1 VSEISAEAARRGRG
15 VGLALVAVAAL
26 TLAVN
31 ASWIARHLD
40 WLRPLEAGQTAPP
53 FDLPVI
59 GEGGKPTGARMTSEA
74 LRGKVVVVE
83 FWATWCGPCLTSLPK
98 LDRAARGWGD
108 RVATLAVNLDDE
120 VKAAEIFGK
129 AGWRMTLVASDEE
142 TATRYQV
149 EALPHAVVID
159 RAGTVR
165 LVMRGAGAARAVE
178 EAVGRLLAEP

>member
-1 VSEISAEAARRGRG
+1 VNEIATDVARRGRG
-15 VGLALVAVAAL
+15 AGLAIIALAAL

-31 ASWIARHLD
+31 ASWIVRHVD
-40 WLRPLEAGQTAPP
+40 WLRPLEAGQPAPP
-53 FDLPVI
+53 FDLAVL
-59 GEGGKPTGARMTSEA
+59 GEGGKPTGARVTTQA
-74 LRGKVVVVE
+74 LRGKIVVVE
-83 FWATWCGPCLTSLPK
+83 FWATWCGPCLASLPK

-108 RVATLAVNLDDE
+108 RVATVAVNLDDGK
-120 VKAAEIFGK
+120 KAADIFRD

-159 RAGTVR
+159 RAGVVR
-165 LVMRGAGAARAVE
+165 MVMRGGGAAAAVE

>member
-1 VSEISAEAARRGRG
+1 MTELAADVVRRGR
-15 VGLALVAVAAL
+15 LAGFVLVALAAL

-31 ASWIARHLD
+31 ASWIARHVD
-40 WLRPLEAGQTAPP
+40 WLRPLEAGHAAPP
-53 FDLPVI
+53 FDLPVL
-59 GEGGKPTGARMTSEA
+59 GEEGKPTGARVTTEA

-83 FWATWCGPCLTSLPK
+83 FWATWCGPCLASLPK

-108 RVATLAVNLDDE
+108 RVATVAVNLDDAK
-120 VKAAEIFGK
+120 KAAKIFGD
-129 AGWRMTLVASDEE
+129 AGWRITLAASDEE

-159 RAGTVR
+159 RDGVVR
-165 LVMRGAGAARAVE
+165 LVARGGGAARAVE

>member
-1 VSEISAEAARRGRG
+1 VNEVAADVARRGRG
-15 VGLALVAVAAL
+15 AGWALVAIAAL

-31 ASWIARHLD
+31 VSWIVRHLD
-40 WLRPLEAGQTAPP
+40 WLRPLEAGQPAPP
-53 FDLPVI
+53 FDLAVV
-59 GEGGKPTGARMTSEA
+59 GTDGKPTGARVTTEA

-98 LDRAARGWGD
+98 LDRMARGWGD
-108 RVATLAVNLDDE
+108 RVATVAVNLDDSA
-120 VKAAEIFGK
+120 KAAAIFGK
-129 AGWRMTLVASDEE
+129 AGWRMTLVESDDE

-159 RAGTVR
+159 REGVVR
-165 LVMRGAGAARAVE
+165 LVMRGGGAAQAVN